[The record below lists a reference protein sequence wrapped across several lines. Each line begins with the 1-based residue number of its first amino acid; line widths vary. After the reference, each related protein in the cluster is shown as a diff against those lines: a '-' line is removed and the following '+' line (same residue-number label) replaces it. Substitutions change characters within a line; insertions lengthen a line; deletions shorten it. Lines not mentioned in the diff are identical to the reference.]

1 MSEAII
7 LFDGVC
13 NFCNG
18 MVDFIIRHDPN
29 AYFKLGALQS
39 DEGQALLKQFG
50 ISQTDLDTLILIED
64 GKVFTHSTA
73 VLKIYQ
79 HLSGGWSIL
88 YDFIVVPQFIR
99 DPLYDFFSKYRYKL
113 FGKSAECRVPTKV
126 ERVRFI

>member
-1 MSEAII
+1 VSEAII

-18 MVDFIIRHDPN
+18 IVNFIIRQDP
-29 AYFKLGALQS
+29 AGYFKLGALQS
-39 DEGQALLKQFG
+39 DESQSILKNYG
-50 ISQTDLDTLILIED
+50 ILRTDLDTLILIED

-99 DPLYDFFSKYRYKL
+99 DPLYDLFARYRYSI
-113 FGKSAECRVPTKV
+113 FGKRTKCRMPTKD
-126 ERVRFI
+126 ERERFI